1 MTSRTAIIDAIET
14 LRQARCTS
22 FWSIRERVATRL
34 RVSQVRTSPL
44 RSLDG
49 VNLAARVSGLTPEE
63 YAEWIELTAPVS
75 LLAASRAATR

>member
-1 MTSRTAIIDAIET
+1 MTSRTVIIDAIET
-14 LRQARCTS
+14 LRKARCTCGNA
-22 FWSIRERVATRL
+22 FTGPTGEDIAAAIL
-34 RVSQVRTSPL
+34 N
-44 RSLDG
+44 G